1 VKQTWARAAA
11 KLDAMSARERALVFA
26 AGTAVM
32 LFVLWLVILKP
43 AGDRN
48 RELAAQ
54 AASQKD
60 TIAALETQKRELQ
73 ARTAANPDAELL
85 RQIEEVDRQLASV
98 DASISA
104 MQSGLIQP
112 DRMTALVKGV
122 IGQAPRLQLVAM
134 RTLPPTPLVEANKE
148 AGAAK
153 PGEKQQSDAERQEAG
168 IFKHGIEITL
178 EGRYLDLLAYAA
190 QLERMPTRVMWNRT
204 RIDATEYPRVTMTL
218 TLYTLSLE
226 RTWLTI

>member
-1 VKQTWARAAA
+1 MKQARVRAAA
-11 KLDAMSARERALVFA
+11 KLDAMSLRERGLVFA
-26 AGTAVM
+26 AGAAVI
-32 LFVLWLVILKP
+32 LFVLWLALLKP
-43 AGDRN
+43 LADRN

-54 AASQKD
+54 GAAQKD
-60 TIAALETQKRELQ
+60 TAAALEVQKRELQ
-73 ARTAANPDAELL
+73 ARAAANPDAELQ
-85 RQIEEVDRQLASV
+85 RRIEEVDRQLAAV
-98 DASISA
+98 DASINA

-122 IGQAPRLQLVAM
+122 VGRAPRLQLVAM
-134 RTLPPTPLVEANKE
+134 RTLPPTPLVEKNARD
-148 AGAAK
+148 AGDVK
-153 PGEKQQSDAERQEAG
+153 PTDTERQEAG

-204 RIDATEYPRVTMTL
+204 RIDATGYPRVTMTL

>member
-1 VKQTWARAAA
+1 VKQTWTRAAA
-11 KLDAMSARERALVFA
+11 KLDAMSVRERVLVFA
-26 AGTAVM
+26 AGAAVV
-32 LFVLWLVILKP
+32 LFVLWLVLLKP
-43 AGDRN
+43 MADRN
-48 RELAAQ
+48 RELTAQ
-54 AASQKD
+54 ADGQKE
-60 TIAALETQKRELQ
+60 TIAALEAQKRELM
-73 ARTAANPDAELL
+73 ARVATNPDAELL
-85 RQIEEVDRQLASV
+85 RQIEEVDRQLSAV
-98 DASISA
+98 DASINA

-134 RTLPPTPLVEANKE
+134 RTLPPTPLVEA
-148 AGAAK
+148 GAHAETAK
-153 PGEKQQSDAERQEAG
+153 PGEAKPAAAERKEAG

>member
-1 VKQTWARAAA
+1 MKQTWARAAA
-11 KLDAMSARERALVFA
+11 KLDAMSLRERALVFA
-26 AGTAVM
+26 AGAAVI
-32 LFVLWLVILKP
+32 LFALWLVLLKP
-43 AGDRN
+43 LGDRN
-48 RELAAQ
+48 RELATQ
-54 AASQKD
+54 ATTQKE
-60 TIAALETQKRELQ
+60 TVVSLEAQKRELQ
-73 ARTAANPDAELL
+73 ARAAANPDAELL
-85 RQIEEVDRQLASV
+85 RQIEEVNRQLVAV
-98 DASISA
+98 DASINA

-122 IGQAPRLQLVAM
+122 VGRAPRLQLVAM
-134 RTLPPTPLVEANKE
+134 RTLPPTPLVEAKAHAE
-148 AGAAK
+148 TAK
-153 PGEKQQSDAERQEAG
+153 PGESKPTETDRKEAG

-204 RIDATEYPRVTMTL
+204 RIDASEYPRVTMTL

>member
-1 VKQTWARAAA
+1 MNQTWVRVAA
-11 KLDAMSARERALVFA
+11 KLDAMSVRERAMVFA
-26 AGTAVM
+26 AGAAVI

-43 AGDRN
+43 TGDRN

-60 TIAALETQKRELQ
+60 TIAELETQKRELQ
-73 ARTAANPDAELL
+73 ARAAANPDAELL

-98 DASISA
+98 DASINA

-134 RTLPPTPLVEANKE
+134 RTLPPTPLVEVKGKAD
-148 AGAAK
+148 AAK
-153 PGEKQQSDAERQEAG
+153 PGEKQHSDAERQEAG

>member
-1 VKQTWARAAA
+1 MKQTWARAAA
-11 KLDAMSARERALVFA
+11 KLDAMSVRERALVFA
-26 AGTAVM
+26 AGTAVI

-43 AGDRN
+43 MGDRN

-73 ARTAANPDAELL
+73 ARAAVNPDAELL

-98 DASISA
+98 DASINA

-122 IGQAPRLQLVAM
+122 IGQAPRLQLVTM
-134 RTLPPTPLVEANKE
+134 RTLPPTPLVE

>member
-1 VKQTWARAAA
+1 MKQTWARAAA
-11 KLDAMSARERALVFA
+11 KLDAMSARERGMVFA
-26 AGTAVM
+26 AGAAVI

-43 AGDRN
+43 MGDHN

-54 AASQKD
+54 ATSQKD
-60 TIAALETQKRELQ
+60 TIAALETQKRELL
-73 ARTAANPDAELL
+73 ARAAANPDAELL
-85 RQIEEVDRQLASV
+85 RQIEEVDRQLTSV
-98 DASISA
+98 DASINA

-134 RTLPPTPLVEANKE
+134 RTLPPTPLVESNAQ
-148 AGAAK
+148 AGTAK
-153 PGEKQQSDAERQEAG
+153 PGEAKQSDAERQEAG

-204 RIDATEYPRVTMTL
+204 RIDATDYPRVTMTL

>member
-1 VKQTWARAAA
+1 MKQAWGRAAA
-11 KLDAMSARERALVFA
+11 KLDAMSLRERGLVFA
-26 AGTAVM
+26 AGAAVI
-32 LFVLWLVILKP
+32 LFVLWLVLLKP
-43 AGDRN
+43 LSDRN
-48 RELAAQ
+48 RELTAQ
-54 AASQKD
+54 ATSQQQ
-60 TIAALETQKRELQ
+60 TAAALEVQKRELL
-73 ARTAANPDAELL
+73 ARAAANPDAELQ
-85 RQIEEVDRQLASV
+85 RQIDEVERQLTAL
-98 DASISA
+98 DASINA

-122 IGQAPRLQLVAM
+122 VGRAPRLQLVAM
-134 RTLPPTPLVEANKE
+134 RTLPPTPLVEKNARE
-148 AGAAK
+148 AGDVK
-153 PGEKQQSDAERQEAG
+153 PNDTERQEAG

>member
-1 VKQTWARAAA
+1 MKQTWTRAAA
-11 KLDAMSARERALVFA
+11 KLDAMSVRERAMVFA
-26 AGTAVM
+26 AGAAVI

-43 AGDRN
+43 MGDRN
-48 RELAAQ
+48 RELATQ
-54 AASQKD
+54 AATQKD
-60 TIAALETQKRELQ
+60 TIAALETQKRELL
-73 ARTAANPDAELL
+73 ARAAANPDAELL

-98 DASISA
+98 DASINA

-122 IGQAPRLQLVAM
+122 IGQAPRLQLVTM
-134 RTLPPTPLVEANKE
+134 RTLPPTPLVESNAQ
-148 AGAAK
+148 AGTGK
-153 PGEKQQSDAERQEAG
+153 PGEAKPSDAERQEAG

-190 QLERMPTRVMWNRT
+190 QLESMPTRVMWNRT

>member
-1 VKQTWARAAA
+1 MKQTWARAAA
-11 KLDAMSARERALVFA
+11 KLDAMSVRERALVFA
-26 AGTAVM
+26 AGAVVI
-32 LFVLWLVILKP
+32 LFVLWLVLLKP
-43 AGDRN
+43 LGDRN

-54 AASQKD
+54 AATQKE
-60 TIAALETQKRELQ
+60 AVVSLEAQKRELQ
-73 ARTAANPDAELL
+73 ARTSTSPDAELL

-98 DASISA
+98 DASINA

-134 RTLPPTPLVEANKE
+134 RTLPPTPLVEA
-148 AGAAK
+148 GAHAEQVK
-153 PGEKQQSDAERQEAG
+153 PGEARPAEADHKEAG

-190 QLERMPTRVMWNRT
+190 QLERMPARVMWNRT
-204 RIDATEYPRVTMTL
+204 HIDATEYPRVTMTL